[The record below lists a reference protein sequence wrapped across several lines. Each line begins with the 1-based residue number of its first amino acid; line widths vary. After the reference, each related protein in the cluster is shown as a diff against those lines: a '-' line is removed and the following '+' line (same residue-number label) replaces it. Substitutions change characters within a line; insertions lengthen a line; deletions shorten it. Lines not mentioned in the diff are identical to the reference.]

1 MAKCPA
7 CLGLYANCLDH
18 TAFTALQ
25 LQPLGLLPCPD
36 CGTACRSDHGIRTH
50 RQKAHGI
57 EGLSRSSTRPRAHS
71 AEFNYS
77 DPLPT
82 ASSFQPSSPPVSGA
96 LRGSRWADSGS
107 RRPIRRPTSPLGP
120 ILRKRGARTPSPGA
134 QPPTQRLNWALETS
148 PSLGASPGLAS
159 SRAST
164 PDFPALEDILDS
176 AVPEPTVAMR
186 PPQRRNRL
194 ARPTTVP
201 PEPCNEAKTH
211 AEVVAPILEE
221 PAVQRLLKYSNIPVP
236 ETRLHARHAAT
247 LATTANRLAEAF
259 IQRPRTAQLLDLLL
273 LPRLLGLGIAEGKLG
288 AMFRAYPALLPPP
301 PTTTTTNRPP
311 GRTRAPEATTRA
323 IQLLEKG
330 YIGRASRALVDSS
343 ALAPETPDTLEELR
357 AKHPLGVKNPFS
369 GRSSPRPGQS
379 IPLSA
384 IKTAIDSMG
393 REKAPGLSGWTKPL
407 LEACMAPRANN
418 TTTPAILEALRLLAD
433 MIRQGTAPGK
443 SLLTASRLVSLE
455 KEGGGIRPIA
465 VGELFYRVAIKAI
478 LITNSRPGMLLPC
491 QLGVGSPG
499 GTEPL
504 LFRLEEAIM
513 GGNTAGIQS
522 IGSVDLVNA
531 FNSISRMAVASSVA
545 RWAPQHYRMAAW
557 AYNEPSILV
566 TPGGTTLASTTGL
579 RQGDPAGPL
588 FFSLAFRPT
597 MEALQARLPHAE
609 FMAYLDDLYI
619 LSSRTMDVVDL
630 TEDGSRQSS
639 SDQTNQPTNQLTSQP
654 TSQLT
659 S

>member
-1 MAKCPA
+1 M
-7 CLGLYANCLDH
+7 
-18 TAFTALQ
+18 
-25 LQPLGLLPCPD
+25 
-36 CGTACRSDHGIRTH
+36 
-50 RQKAHGI
+50 
-57 EGLSRSSTRPRAHS
+57 
-71 AEFNYS
+71 
-77 DPLPT
+77 
-82 ASSFQPSSPPVSGA
+82 
-96 LRGSRWADSGS
+96 
-107 RRPIRRPTSPLGP
+107 
-120 ILRKRGARTPSPGA
+120 
-134 QPPTQRLNWALETS
+134 
-148 PSLGASPGLAS
+148 
-159 SRAST
+159 
-164 PDFPALEDILDS
+164 
-176 AVPEPTVAMR
+176 
-186 PPQRRNRL
+186 
-194 ARPTTVP
+194 P

-330 YIGRASRALVDSS
+330 YIGRASRALVDLS

-418 TTTPAILEALRLLAD
+418 TTTTTTITPAILEALRLLAD

-504 LFRLEEAIM
+504 LFRLEEAVM

-597 MEALQARLPHAE
+597 IEALQARLPHAE

-639 SDQTNQPTNQLTSQP
+639 SDQTNQPTNQPTSQP

-659 S
+659 SQPTSRPASLLQAVKQVLQGSPVKINTKKSWERPVSELKIKGFKALGSFIGPRLYRREFLVRKIGQFKEALAALKGLPYQYTLLLLRGNT